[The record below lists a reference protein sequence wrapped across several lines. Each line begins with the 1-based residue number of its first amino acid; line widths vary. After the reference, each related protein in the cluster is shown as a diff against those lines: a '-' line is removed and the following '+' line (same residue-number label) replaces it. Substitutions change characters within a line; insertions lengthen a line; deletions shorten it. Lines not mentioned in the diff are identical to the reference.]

1 MRKKLLSLLLVVLMI
16 IPCSSC
22 ANDYP
27 TVNLTK
33 VFDYVFDAGTFT
45 VLDYDF
51 ASEYFKNNYDNWGDG
66 GCSAIAKTLDD
77 GTTII
82 GRNMDLNV
90 SNKPAY
96 IFRTDVKDHYKT
108 INLAYTFRKVSPDYD
123 EILANGVPDTLA
135 RVLPFMADDVLNE
148 KGLYIE
154 VNMRNGEAWPTG
166 DSKFSC
172 SGTNP
177 GADERVYM
185 FELPRYIGENCASV
199 DEAIDYV
206 HTLDVYSMDDYW
218 NYCFL
223 LADSS
228 GKYGILEFACNEIFF
243 HEYQPCQTNF
253 YIEPIL
259 NQFEELKCGVGRYN
273 LLMENIDSVK
283 SEEDMFNLM
292 KRVSYSQ
299 VYDPYNSEFDVR
311 SENVGVT
318 FFATYDILM
327 DEENKEFLYECFEAL
342 GSIVR
347 GLSRQEKQDIN
358 EYWESSFTEVVNCN
372 EKTILVRFFENENK
386 VIKIDIDGNIEI
398 IK

>member
-1 MRKKLLSLLLVVLMI
+1 MGYLEQYVNAGYTLDNMVVSAVGDILI
-16 IPCSSC
+16 HESV
-22 ANDYP
+22 Y
-27 TVNLTK
+27 K
-33 VFDYVFDAGTFT
+33 DAYTNGI
-45 VLDYDF
+45 YDF
-51 ASEYFKNNYDNWGDG
+51 H
-66 GCSAIAKTLDD
+66 
-77 GTTII
+77 
-82 GRNMDLNV
+82 NM
-90 SNKPAY
+90 
-96 IFRTDVKDHYKT
+96 FT
-108 INLAYTFRKVSPDYD
+108 
-123 EILANGVPDTLA
+123 
-135 RVLPFMADDVLNE
+135 
-148 KGLYIE
+148 
-154 VNMRNGEAWPTG
+154 
-166 DSKFSC
+166 
-172 SGTNP
+172 
-177 GADERVYM
+177 
-185 FELPRYIGENCASV
+185 
-199 DEAIDYV
+199 
-206 HTLDVYSMDDYW
+206 
-218 NYCFL
+218 
-223 LADSS
+223 
-228 GKYGILEFACNEIFF
+228 
-243 HEYQPCQTNF
+243 